1 MNCRSIGELIPL
13 YIEGDLDPGRKEEVR
28 AHLDRCEHC
37 SRVCHQYGES
47 QAWLRS
53 YAPPEFDDAFFDG
66 VRRSVLAGIE
76 QGRARPS
83 FFHLLAQGWRRN
95 TALATAIALLVGFGA
110 VAFYAYRDRR
120 ASGPTGEVQA
130 TAGPAHKDE
139 EPAASDEQVSPRG
152 RPAPRLMP
160 KQNARPRST
169 YAKSR
174 EIYLTE
180 IEGELISQSASREPV
195 PDLASIAPLDDPT
208 LRTELVEQMAEHE
221 RQLRLAELPTSQP
234 EMMRIEIQTGDPG
247 IRIIWFAPKVTDLK
261 TGRPVIESD
270 YRDGTPRYGSEPS
283 GSLR

>member
-1 MNCRSIGELIPL
+1 MNCRRIGELIPL
-13 YIEGDLDPGRKEEVR
+13 YIEGDLDPGRKDEVR

-53 YAPPEFDDAFFDG
+53 YAPPEFDAAFFDG

-83 FFHLLAQGWRRN
+83 FFQLLAQGWRRN
-95 TALATAIALLVGFGA
+95 TALATAIALLVVFGA
-110 VAFYAYRDRR
+110 VALYAYRDRR
-120 ASGPTGEVQA
+120 ASSPTGEVHA

-139 EPAASDEQVSPRG
+139 EPAATVDRTSPQE
-152 RPAPRLMP
+152 RPALRLMP
-160 KQNARPRST
+160 KQSVRPKPD

-180 IEGELISQSASREPV
+180 IEGELISQSASLEPV
-195 PDLASIAPLDDPT
+195 PDLASIDPLDDPE
-208 LRTELVEQMAEHE
+208 LRAELIEQMAEHE
-221 RQLRLAELPTSQP
+221 RQLRLAEMPTSQP
-234 EMMRIEIQTGDPG
+234 ELMRIEIQTSDPG
-247 IRIIWFAPKVTDLK
+247 IRIIWFAPKVTDSK

-270 YRDGTPRYGSEPS
+270 
-283 GSLR
+283 